1 MCACEPGFVCRQC
14 AGTPFDP
21 NYLLD
26 EPEPL
31 SEGEFDDLLLERRPI
46 IMLGEES

>member
-21 NYLLD
+21 NYAED
-26 EPEPL
+26 DPPAL
-31 SEGEFDDLLLERRPI
+31 SEQDFDALTAEPFTGRDWA
-46 IMLGEES
+46 GWV

>member
-26 EPEPL
+26 EPEPM
-31 SEGEFDDLLLERRPI
+31 SEEAFDDLLLERRPI